1 MPSTLILEIEV
12 SVEHLGCI
20 AKIKCAF
27 LKKGA
32 IGASIFNLALSIREE
47 SESATEGIDSLSQ
60 AGMF

>member
-20 AKIKCAF
+20 AEMKCAF

-32 IGASIFNLALSIREE
+32 IGQSIISLELSIREE
-47 SESATEGIDSLSQ
+47 SESTTESLDSLSQ